1 MDTININYQYI
12 NTSRHHHIMDS
23 PMENH
28 RLELLTVL
36 LDEFVKGQQEANV
49 YLRDKIAILE
59 QENRTRERREDLGEV
74 ETNTR
79 TVDGLLARIVH
90 LEGRVLDLER
100 VSAIK
105 EWKVR
110 ALGESFNSLG
120 GTSENT
126 NENMKLFENIIKNP
140 SGKNPSKKDHR
151 IDQCIKKDLA
161 KYFIE

>member
-1 MDTININYQYI
+1 
-12 NTSRHHHIMDS
+12 
-23 PMENH
+23 MENP

-36 LDEFVKGQQEANV
+36 LDEFVKGQQEDNV

-59 QENRTRERREDLGEV
+59 QENRTRERCEDLREI

-79 TVDGLLARIVH
+79 TIDGLLARVVH
-90 LEGRVLDLER
+90 LEGRVLELER
-100 VSAIK
+100 TASIK

-126 NENMKLFENIIKNP
+126 NENTKLFGNIIKNP
-140 SGKNPSKKDHR
+140 IGKDSSIKN
-151 IDQCIKKDLA
+151 QVIKKDIS
-161 KYFIE
+161 KYLVGYDKL